1 MTAFPIYFVDSKNNI
16 SSFSSNWGLDLFIL
30 KINSKKK
37 ILKFKKIINQCPN
50 YGWGCYEH
58 FFFLYCRC
66 T

>member
-37 ILKFKKIINQCPN
+37 
-50 YGWGCYEH
+50 Y
-58 FFFLYCRC
+58 
-66 T
+66 